1 MKATI
6 EFPDWIDEDEF
17 EFIGYKEAEK
27 GDYVIHSMQDTSWYV
42 APWPGE
48 TSQLCYLCFG
58 KKQKFEWP
66 ERFPDGSI
74 LAFSYLDKEWV
85 TIVNS
90 CCRGYGQVILPVS
103 LNADS
108 SEFYLKDLDKSK
120 VYIKGENQ

>member
-1 MKATI
+1 MKAII

-17 EFIGYKEAEK
+17 EFVGHRGAQPNSGEYVLFSLEADCWNLTK
-27 GDYVIHSMQDTSWYV
+27 WDFDSTSSR
-42 APWPGE
+42 GF
-48 TSQLCYLCFG
+48 CFR
-58 KKQKFEWP
+58 KKQKFVWP

-103 LNADS
+103 L
-108 SEFYLKDLDKSK
+108 KDLDKSK